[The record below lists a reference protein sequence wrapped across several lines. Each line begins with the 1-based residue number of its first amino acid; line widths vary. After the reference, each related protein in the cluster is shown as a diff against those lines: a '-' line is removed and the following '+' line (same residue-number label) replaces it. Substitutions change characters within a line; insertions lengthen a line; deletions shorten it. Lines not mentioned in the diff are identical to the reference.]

1 MEKLSEAC
9 VMISI
14 GSFVHTTRSA
24 DLCYVLRSNSQKSE
38 LRICRL
44 LDGRA
49 YWLPSKHV
57 IAEAQPAERFREHV
71 RAVVDVEKATN
82 ASAPVKFSNFS
93 EYLIEYLS
101 SAFASNSKHV
111 IDATVNFLI
120 IVLNEQDN
128 GDFERSFEVFYQDV
142 CWFCYQLG
150 MENPSE
156 SIVRVRL
163 ASIKAQSSTD
173 PGAGDGC
180 DEV

>member
-1 MEKLSEAC
+1 
-9 VMISI
+9 MISI
-14 GSFVHTTRSA
+14 GSFVHTTRST
-24 DLCYVLRSNSQKSE
+24 DLCYVLRSNSQKGE

-44 LDGRA
+44 LDGNA
-49 YWLPSKHV
+49 YWLPYKHV
-57 IAEAQPAERFREHV
+57 IVEAQPAERFREHV
-71 RAVVDVEKATN
+71 RAVVDQEKATD
-82 ASAPVKFSNFS
+82 ASVHVTFSNFS
-93 EYLIEYLS
+93 EYLSEYVS
-101 SAFASNSKHV
+101 SAFESNSQYA

-120 IVLNEQDN
+120 IVLSEQDN
-128 GDFERSFEVFYQDV
+128 GGFERSIEVFYQDV

-163 ASIKAQSSTD
+163 ASIKAQSSAD

>member
-1 MEKLSEAC
+1 MENLSEVC

-24 DLCYVLRSNSQKSE
+24 DLCYVLRSNSQKGE

-44 LDGRA
+44 LDGNA
-49 YWLPSKHV
+49 YWLPYKHV

-71 RAVVDVEKATN
+71 RAVVDQEKATD
-82 ASAPVKFSNFS
+82 ASVNVKFSNFS
-93 EYLIEYLS
+93 EYLSEYIS
-101 SAFASNSKHV
+101 SALKSNSQHI
-111 IDATVNFLI
+111 IDATVTFLI
-120 IVLNEQDN
+120 IVLSEQDN
-128 GDFERSFEVFYQDV
+128 GDFESSFDVFYHVV

-173 PGAGDGC
+173 LGAGAEC